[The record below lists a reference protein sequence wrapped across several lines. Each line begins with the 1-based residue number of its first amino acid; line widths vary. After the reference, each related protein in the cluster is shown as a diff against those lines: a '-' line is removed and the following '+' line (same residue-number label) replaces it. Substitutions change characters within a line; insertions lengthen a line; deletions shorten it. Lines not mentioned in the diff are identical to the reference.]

1 MFAVVFAL
9 VVALLLFAAVLVI
22 AEVFAT
28 VVFAKFALVSVVAG
42 FDSAGVSE
50 VVCKTETF
58 PVIDGNDSSNA
69 AIKKTAAAPIVIFD
83 KIEAV
88 PRAPKAVL
96 EILLVKSAPASAL
109 PGCNNTVATNTRQ
122 ETKNKPYRKVTN
134 IFLFVIDNLCK
145 ARRLQTCS
153 AN

>member
-1 MFAVVFAL
+1 MGFVGAI
-9 VVALLLFAAVLVI
+9 LLFAAVLAVLFEL

-134 IFLFVIDNLCK
+134 IFWL
-145 ARRLQTCS
+145 
-153 AN
+153 